1 VLLASHRIIVRLEL
15 ARGKGNWVKPLVRF
29 FNDISNVLWLY
40 AGLLLVAAIFYD
52 IFEGKTF
59 FDSLWWAVVT
69 AMTVGYGD
77 LYPAT
82 WGGRIVGII
91 LMHAMI
97 FVIGPLIIGQVAS
110 RMIVDHDAFTHDE
123 QEEIKRL
130 LKTIAQQTQDE

>member
-1 VLLASHRIIVRLEL
+1 MKRLI
-15 ARGKGNWVKPLVRF
+15 AF

-40 AGLLLVAAIFYD
+40 AGILFVSAIAYD
-52 IFEGKTF
+52 FFEGKSF

-77 LYPAT
+77 LYPST
-82 WGGRIVGII
+82 WGGRIVGMI

-110 RMIVDHDAFTHDE
+110 PLA
-123 QEEIKRL
+123 
-130 LKTIAQQTQDE
+130 

>member
-1 VLLASHRIIVRLEL
+1 VKRLI
-15 ARGKGNWVKPLVRF
+15 AF
-29 FNDISNVLWLY
+29 FNDISNVVLLY
-40 AGLLLVAAIFYD
+40 AGILLVAAIFYD
-52 IFEGKTF
+52 IFEGKNF

-77 LYPAT
+77 LYPST

-97 FVIGPLIIGQVAS
+97 FVVGPLIIGQVAS

-130 LKTIAQQTQDE
+130 LKVIAQQTKDE